1 MGNTGIQVTED
12 KVKQVLVKCA
22 AGLQDS
28 PVALEV
34 ISVDEIG
41 KEIVNRRTKCWKVTV
56 PYSMKETMQL
66 SSLYPNSWTH
76 RRYFQPREKRVPA
89 VTSASVQSGGEAGRG
104 VLQQEKVAR
113 GQEDVVARGEVAR
126 GQEQEPMGEVASGQ
140 EQEETASSL

>member
-1 MGNTGIQVTED
+1 MPPG
-12 KVKQVLVKCA
+12 C
-22 AGLQDS
+22 
-28 PVALEV
+28 
-34 ISVDEIG
+34 SVDEIG

-89 VTSASVQSGGEAGRG
+89 VTSASVESEAGSV
-104 VLQQEKVAR
+104 VLQQEQVAR
-113 GQEDVVARGEVAR
+113 GQEGVVARGEVAR
-126 GQEQEPMGEVASGQ
+126 GQDQEPMGEVARGQ

>member
-1 MGNTGIQVTED
+1 MGNTGLQVTEE
-12 KVKQVLVKCA
+12 KVKEVLVKCA
-22 AGLQDS
+22 AGLQES

-34 ISVDEIG
+34 VSVNEIG

-89 VTSASVQSGGEAGRG
+89 VTEGRASVQSGGGA
-104 VLQQEKVAR
+104 
-113 GQEDVVARGEVAR
+113 ARGETLQEQLPGGQEQVVAR
-126 GQEQEPMGEVASGQ
+126 GQEQEPRGEEASARGQ
-140 EQEETASSL
+140 VQEEPANLL